1 MSYLH
6 HLFKANEILG
16 LELASKQNLTFY
28 LWLMNEARQKIRD
41 DTFQAWYEP
50 MSKTVDQKI

>member
-28 LWLMNEARQKIRD
+28 LWLMNEARQKIQNN
-41 DTFQAWYEP
+41 TFADWYGP
-50 MSKTVDQKI
+50 MSETVDQKI